1 MGNVVKD
8 ITLFSP
14 LEDDLFI
21 LDCNVLMY
29 VFYTYGG
36 YKNKLMKPY
45 KTFFNKIAV
54 KSQSVLIT
62 SVLLSEFI
70 NSYIKNE
77 YIRYLRENNL
87 RTDQFNFKR
96 DYKPTSEYK
105 ETIKEISDI
114 IINQLLAL
122 PSVVLCDNDILGLNI
137 KDMFLN
143 ENTFD
148 FNDRYYGELARN
160 KDCYIVTNDSDFM
173 SINNIKIV
181 TANKYMLHKK
191 GH

>member
-1 MGNVVKD
+1 MGNVVED
-8 ITLFSP
+8 IAIFNP

-36 YKNKLMKPY
+36 YRNKLMKPY
-45 KTFFNKIAV
+45 KAFFNKIAV
-54 KSQSVLIT
+54 KNESILIT

-70 NSYIKNE
+70 NSYIRNE
-77 YIRYLRENNL
+77 YKRYLRENNYKP
-87 RTDQFNFKR
+87 DQFDFKK
-96 DYKPTSEYK
+96 DYKPTNEYAD
-105 ETIKEISDI
+105 TIKEISDI

-122 PSVVLCDNDILGLNI
+122 PSVILCKDDITK
-137 KDMFLN
+137 KDIPGMFLN

-148 FNDRYYGELARN
+148 FNDRYYGELARHR
-160 KDCYIVTNDSDFM
+160 KCYIVTNDIDFKN
-173 SINNIKIV
+173 IDNIKIV
-181 TANKYMLHKK
+181 TANNQMLHNK

>member
-1 MGNVVKD
+1 MDNIVTD
-8 ITLFSP
+8 ITTFTP
-14 LEDDLFI
+14 MENDLFI

-54 KSQSVLIT
+54 KSQSILIT

-70 NSYIKNE
+70 NTYIRNE
-77 YIRYLRENNL
+77 YKRYLRENNL
-87 RTDQFNFKR
+87 KEYQFDFKK
-96 DYKPTSEYK
+96 DYKPTNEYK
-105 ETIKEISDI
+105 DTVKEISDVV
-114 IINQLLAL
+114 INQLLPL
-122 PSVVLCDNDILGLNI
+122 PSVVLCDDDITKVNI
-137 KDMFLN
+137 SDMFLN

-148 FNDRYYGELARN
+148 FNDRYYGELARY
-160 KDCYIVTNDSDFM
+160 KDCYIVTNDADLM
-173 SINNIKIV
+173 SVNNIKII
-181 TANKYMLHKK
+181 TANKHMLHKK